1 MVRIQSENEN
11 TRIGDSLGERRA
23 EVILAAYLEAGLIE
37 DKKIDKLLTRA
48 EAEITYL
55 SDAASGPELE
65 YFIPLSKIDRVGL
78 RKLVRITDPE
88 LASIV
93 DGWHNPNGTWVFSSL
108 WAQYKR
114 GHIYHDESQVGVVTA
129 MIKPDGFVDGLI
141 PTMAD
146 LGEAIEPLNNGATRR
161 HELIGRFLNP
171 SGFIAINLV
180 RRFEG
185 YPLLTGFTEFPGMP
199 AMPVPVIRR
208 PDHLDATGPTSVDHK
223 PYGSQNEKGLTLGM
237 TSIDSTVVNPNSG
250 FRFTVSLPTQKK

>member
-88 LASIV
+88 LA
-93 DGWHNPNGTWVFSSL
+93 
-108 WAQYKR
+108 
-114 GHIYHDESQVGVVTA
+114 
-129 MIKPDGFVDGLI
+129 
-141 PTMAD
+141 
-146 LGEAIEPLNNGATRR
+146 
-161 HELIGRFLNP
+161 
-171 SGFIAINLV
+171 
-180 RRFEG
+180 
-185 YPLLTGFTEFPGMP
+185 
-199 AMPVPVIRR
+199 
-208 PDHLDATGPTSVDHK
+208 
-223 PYGSQNEKGLTLGM
+223 
-237 TSIDSTVVNPNSG
+237 
-250 FRFTVSLPTQKK
+250 